1 MSKDCDEMT
10 LLLDETLGGDSEDSL
25 IERLD
30 DRALERVAR
39 EAPVLDEEP
48 EPQSGALEPT
58 LSDQPSVPTL
68 VSESAAN
75 GRADGDGNELAPV
88 SATRCKMPRLS
99 LAAWSTLTSVR
110 WATPERSRARRR
122 LRLPSASRPL
132 SGRCSRAY
140 AASQCSSSESPAG
153 GVRLPKGD
161 GVWLTSSTCPSPG
174 SSRVA
179 TRLGPN
185 VGMGRTHPMWR
196 TTGMASAPSGRPDAA
211 GSDDDDREALTN
223 RETGQVSVTTARLQT
238 ITALADE
245 IGLLSRKRLA
255 AVARGRD
262 LAKSSRARLHEL
274 MSTLANE
281 MAALRLH
288 PTRVSDLIE
297 ALEREQQ
304 NFRPVEQQPPEI
316 AHRAGLPVSDFR
328 NAVAEVGKARSEIK
342 AAREEMMKAHL
353 RLVVS
358 IARKYHRKSSLDLL
372 DLIQEGNLGLMR
384 AIEKYDYR
392 RGVKISTYAV
402 WWIRQSI
409 VRAIADQARTIRI
422 PVHMT
427 ENAAKVLRERRR
439 LYQKEGRDPRPAE
452 IASRIGIPVARVEQV
467 LSMVHQPTS
476 LDAPVG
482 EDGDATLADLI
493 KAPDAVDPHAAAEAS
508 ALQKI
513 VSEAL
518 ADLTPREQRIL
529 RMRFGI
535 GSTADH
541 TLEEIGK
548 EFGVTRERIRQIE
561 AKALEKLRHPARTHK
576 LATFVDN

>member
-1 MSKDCDEMT
+1 MSDQVITVRCAIFFLATSLTRGRQMGNAGALSREEEIALAKRIEASQRAMLTDLCGLPM
-10 LLLDETLGGDSEDSL
+10 L
-25 IERLD
+25 IERI
-30 DRALERVAR
+30 AR
-39 EAPVLDEEP
+39 WGHEFAE
-48 EPQSGALEPT
+48 G
-58 LSDQPSVPTL
+58 
-68 VSESAAN
+68 
-75 GRADGDGNELAPV
+75 
-88 SATRCKMPRLS
+88 
-99 LAAWSTLTSVR
+99 
-110 WATPERSRARRR
+110 RRR
-122 LRLPSASRPL
+122 LADLVDLSVAGDEPGRDAARPERRN
-132 SGRCSRAY
+132 GPDTPDA
-140 AASQCSSSESPAG
+140 EHDW
-153 GVRLPKGD
+153 D
-161 GVWLTSSTCPSPG
+161 GFKHL
-174 SSRVA
+174 
-179 TRLGPN
+179 
-185 VGMGRTHPMWR
+185 
-196 TTGMASAPSGRPDAA
+196 SGRPDAA
-211 GSDDDDREALTN
+211 GSDDDDPEALTS
-223 RETGQVSVTTARLQT
+223 REAGQVSVTTARLQT

-262 LAKSSRARLHEL
+262 LAKSSRASAQL

-281 MAALRLH
+281 MVALRLH
-288 PTRVSDLIE
+288 PTRVSDLIAE
-297 ALEREQQ
+297 LEREQQ
-304 NFRPVEQQPPEI
+304 NQRPVERQPSEI
-316 AHRAGLPVSDFR
+316 AHCAGRPVSDFR
-328 NAVAEVGKARSEIK
+328 HVLAKVGKARNEIK

-353 RLVVS
+353 RLVAS
-358 IARKYHRKSSLDLL
+358 IARKYHRKSSLEFL
-372 DLIQEGNLGLMR
+372 DLIQEGNLGLIR

-409 VRAIADQARTIRI
+409 ARAIADQARTIRI

-427 ENAAKVLRERRR
+427 ENAAKVQRERRR

-467 LSMVHQPTS
+467 LSMVHEPTS

-508 ALQKI
+508 ALQRI

-518 ADLTPREQRIL
+518 VDLTPREQRIL

-535 GSTADH
+535 GGTADH

-561 AKALEKLRHPARTHK
+561 AKALEKLRHPARAHK

>member
-1 MSKDCDEMT
+1 MLNGS
-10 LLLDETLGGDSEDSL
+10 LGGDSEDSL
-25 IERLD
+25 LERLD

-68 VSESAAN
+68 VSESAGWSG
-75 GRADGDGNELAPV
+75 GRDGNELARV
-88 SATRCKMPRLS
+88 SAMALQNAASFSRSLVDTYFRQMGNAGALS
-99 LAAWSTLTSVR
+99 REEEIALAKRIEASQRAMLMGLCGV
-110 WATPERSRARRR
+110 PMLIERIACWGHEVAEGRRR
-122 LRLPSASRPL
+122 LADLVDLSVAGVEPGGDAARPE
-132 SGRCSRAY
+132 R
-140 AASQCSSSESPAG
+140 
-153 GVRLPKGD
+153 GD
-161 GVWLTSSTCPSPG
+161 GPD
-174 SSRVA
+174 
-179 TRLGPN
+179 
-185 VGMGRTHPMWR
+185 
-196 TTGMASAPSGRPDAA
+196 APDAAHDWDGFKSGRPDAA

-223 RETGQVSVTTARLQT
+223 REAGQVSVTTARLQT

-245 IGLLSRKRLA
+245 IGLLNRKRLA

-304 NFRPVEQQPPEI
+304 NFRPVEQQPSEI

-328 NAVAEVGKARSEIK
+328 NAVAEVGKARREIK

-427 ENAAKVLRERRR
+427 ENAAKVLRQRRR
-439 LYQKEGRDPRPAE
+439 FYQKEGRDPRPAE

-508 ALQKI
+508 ALQRI
-513 VSEAL
+513 VSEVL

-561 AKALEKLRHPARTHK
+561 AKALEKLRHPARAHK

>member
-10 LLLDETLGGDSEDSL
+10 SLLNGPRAGDSEDSL
-25 IERLD
+25 LERLD

-48 EPQSGALEPT
+48 ELQSGALEPT
-58 LSDQPSVPTL
+58 LPDQPSVPTL

-75 GRADGDGNELAPV
+75 GRADGDGNELARV
-88 SATRCKMPRLS
+88 SAI
-99 LAAWSTLTSVR
+99 TLQNASSFSRGLVDTYFR
-110 WATPERSRARRR
+110 QMGNAGALSRAEEIALAKRIEASQRAMLTGLCGVPMLIERIACWGHEVAEGRRR
-122 LRLPSASRPL
+122 LADLVDL
-132 SGRCSRAY
+132 SVS
-140 AASQCSSSESPAG
+140 
-153 GVRLPKGD
+153 GD
-161 GVWLTSSTCPSPG
+161 GPG
-174 SSRVA
+174 PEHRD
-179 TRLGPN
+179 GPD
-185 VGMGRTHPMWR
+185 
-196 TTGMASAPSGRPDAA
+196 APDAAHDWDGSKHRSGRPAAA

-223 RETGQVSVTTARLQT
+223 RESGQVSVATARLQT

-262 LAKSSRARLHEL
+262 LAKRSRARLHEL

-281 MAALRLH
+281 MAALRLQ

-342 AAREEMMKAHL
+342 AAREEMMKANL

-439 LYQKEGRDPRPAE
+439 FYQKEGRDPRPAE
-452 IASRIGIPVARVEQV
+452 ITSRIGIPVARVEQV

-508 ALQKI
+508 ALQRI

-561 AKALEKLRHPARTHK
+561 AKALEKLRHPARAHK

>member
-10 LLLDETLGGDSEDSL
+10 LLLNGPRAGDSEDSL
-25 IERLD
+25 LERLD

-48 EPQSGALEPT
+48 ELQSGALEPT
-58 LSDQPSVPTL
+58 LPDQPSVPTL

-75 GRADGDGNELAPV
+75 GRADGDGNELARV
-88 SATRCKMPRLS
+88 SAI
-99 LAAWSTLTSVR
+99 TLQNASSFSRGLVDTYFR
-110 WATPERSRARRR
+110 QMGNAGALSRAEEIALAKRIEASQRAMLRGLCGVPMLIERIACWGHEVAEGRRR
-122 LRLPSASRPL
+122 LADLVDL
-132 SGRCSRAY
+132 SVSGDEPGPEHRDGPDAPD
-140 AASQCSSSESPAG
+140 AAHDW
-153 GVRLPKGD
+153 D
-161 GVWLTSSTCPSPG
+161 GSK
-174 SSRVA
+174 
-179 TRLGPN
+179 
-185 VGMGRTHPMWR
+185 HQ
-196 TTGMASAPSGRPDAA
+196 SGRPAAA

-262 LAKSSRARLHEL
+262 LAKRSRARLHEL
-274 MSTLANE
+274 MSMLANE

-297 ALEREQQ
+297 ELEREQQ
-304 NFRPVEQQPPEI
+304 NFRPVEQQPSEI
-316 AHRAGLPVSDFR
+316 AHRVGLTVSDFR

-342 AAREEMMKAHL
+342 AAREEMMKANL

-493 KAPDAVDPHAAAEAS
+493 NSPDAVDPHAAAEAS
-508 ALQKI
+508 ALQRI

-561 AKALEKLRHPARTHK
+561 AKALEKLRHPARAHK

>member
-10 LLLDETLGGDSEDSL
+10 LLLNGSLGGDSEDSFF
-25 IERLD
+25 ERLN
-30 DRALERVAR
+30 DRALEGVAG
-39 EAPVLDEEP
+39 EAPVHDEEP
-48 EPQSGALEPT
+48 EPQSGALEPM
-58 LSDQPSVPTL
+58 LSDQPFVPTV
-68 VSESAAN
+68 VSESAN
-75 GRADGDGNELAPV
+75 RADANGNELARV
-88 SATRCKMPRLS
+88 SAMAPQNAASFSRSLVDTYFRQMGNAGALS
-99 LAAWSTLTSVR
+99 REGEIALAKRIEASQRAMLTSLCGVPMLIERIAR
-110 WATPERSRARRR
+110 WGHEVADGRRR
-122 LRLPSASRPL
+122 LADLVDL
-132 SGRCSRAY
+132 SVAGDELGGNAAGPGRRDGPDAID
-140 AASQCSSSESPAG
+140 AAHD
-153 GVRLPKGD
+153 L
-161 GVWLTSSTCPSPG
+161 
-174 SSRVA
+174 
-179 TRLGPN
+179 
-185 VGMGRTHPMWR
+185 VGFKH
-196 TTGMASAPSGRPDAA
+196 SSGRPDAA
-211 GSDDDDREALTN
+211 DSDDDDREALTS
-223 RETGQVSVTTARLQT
+223 REAGQVSVTTARLQT

-255 AVARGRD
+255 AVARDRD
-262 LAKSSRARLHEL
+262 LAERSRARLHEL

-288 PTRVSDLIE
+288 PTRVSDLIDE
-297 ALEREQQ
+297 LEREQQ
-304 NFRPVEQQPPEI
+304 NFRPVEQQPSEM

-328 NAVAEVGKARSEIK
+328 NVVAEIDKARSEIK

-353 RLVVS
+353 RLVAS
-358 IARKYHRKSSLDLL
+358 IARKYRRKSSLDLL

-409 VRAIADQARTIRI
+409 ARAIADQGTIRI

-427 ENAAKVLRERRR
+427 ENAAKVQREYRR
-439 LYQKEGRDPRPAE
+439 LYQKEGRDPPPAE
-452 IASRIGIPVARVEQV
+452 IAARIGVPVTRVEQV
-467 LSMVHQPTS
+467 LSMVREPAS
-476 LDAPVG
+476 LDARVG

-508 ALQKI
+508 ALQRI

-535 GSTADH
+535 GSTTDH

-561 AKALEKLRHPARTHK
+561 AKALEKLRHSARAHK